1 MEQRRYVSLAFWAR
15 DKREQ
20 AGVLADIALAT
31 ALKPWAFH
39 AAAPVDAAAQLEPR
53 IEPELSWPQVA

>member
-20 AGVLADIALAT
+20 ASALSDLALAP
-31 ALKPWAFH
+31 ALEPWALH
-39 AAAPVDAAAQLEPR
+39 EPAGTEPVAQLETAS
-53 IEPELSWPQVA
+53 EPEAAWPQVA